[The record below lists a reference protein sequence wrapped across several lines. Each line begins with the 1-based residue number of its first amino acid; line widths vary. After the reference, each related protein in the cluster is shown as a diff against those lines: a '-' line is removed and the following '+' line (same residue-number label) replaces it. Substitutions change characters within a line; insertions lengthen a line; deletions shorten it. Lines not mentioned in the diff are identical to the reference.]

1 MNNSGIYRHLK
12 TTRRKNKSIVYFI
25 TILLLSTLISNCK
38 EQQNNPNK
46 NIQLSQFDELKD
58 QTLSLDISKMRQQCR
73 HLAINDNDSTQTD
86 HITRKLYKSEFTPV
100 WVNRYG
106 VDSCA
111 DTLLAYLKT
120 VNQIGFS
127 EKAFFTSK
135 IEKDLKRLRL
145 LDFGDQDINT
155 IAARL
160 EYHLTKA
167 FLRYCTGQRFGFTNP
182 YSSLNHLDPIAD
194 DSTVRI
200 KEYRHL
206 FDIPIERPDKA
217 FYSDALRNVVECK
230 TAEFLHSVQP
240 DNTTLEELRQMLNTV
255 ADSKKKR
262 RILCK
267 MERHRWRRTPL
278 ATSDLGRKV
287 VVNIPAFTLYA
298 YSPDSVMT
306 MKIGCG
312 STKTKTPLLTS
323 QISRMDINPQ
333 WNIPMS
339 IIKKDVA
346 KHAGNSHY
354 FDSHRYF
361 IVERETGKRID
372 PSSVTTEMLKSGK
385 YRVTQEGGKGNSL
398 GRIIF
403 RFNNNFSV
411 YLHDTSNRKFFSQAV
426 RSVSHGCIRVEKPFE
441 LAQFLLNDNVDEWTL
456 DKIRISM
463 DMTPQTDKGIR
474 YVSDTTRS
482 RKLINSKS
490 LQPNI
495 PLYII
500 YQTMSKTSRG
510 NWETY
515 PDIYGFD
522 AVTSRQL
529 APFLDDK

>member
-1 MNNSGIYRHLK
+1 MYDYLK
-12 TTRRKNKSIVYFI
+12 AIGSRIRSIAYFM
-25 TILLLSTLISNCK
+25 TMLLIALFLQNCK
-38 EQQNNPNK
+38 EQQENPNI

-58 QTLSLDISKMRQQCR
+58 QTLTFDFSKMRQQCR
-73 HLAINDNDSTQTD
+73 HFAINDHDSTQTD
-86 HITRKLYKSEFTPV
+86 YITRKMYKSDFTPV

-120 VNQIGFS
+120 VNRWGFS
-127 EKAFFTSK
+127 EEAFFTSK
-135 IEKDLKRLRL
+135 IEKDLKRLREL
-145 LDFGDQDINT
+145 NFGDQDINT

-167 FLRYCTGQRFGFTNP
+167 FLRYSTGQRFGFTNP
-182 YSSLNHLDPIAD
+182 YSSLNHLDPIDD
-194 DSTVRI
+194 DSTSRT
-200 KEYRHL
+200 KQYRHL
-206 FDIPIERPDKA
+206 FDIPIERPNKA
-217 FYSDALRNVVECK
+217 FYTDALRNVVECK
-230 TAEFLHSVQP
+230 TGEFIQSVQP
-240 DNTTLEELRQMLNTV
+240 HDATLEELQQMLSNT
-255 ADSKKKR
+255 ADSKR
-262 RILCK
+262 RQTILCN

-278 ATSDLGRKV
+278 EASDKRRKV
-287 VVNIPAFTLYA
+287 VVNIPAFLLYA

-339 IIKKDVA
+339 IIRKDVA
-346 KHAGNSHY
+346 RNAGNIHY

-361 IVERETGKRID
+361 IVERKTGKRID
-372 PSSVTTEMLKSGK
+372 PSLVTAQMLKSGE
-385 YRVTQEGGKGNSL
+385 YRVTQEGGEGNSL

-411 YLHDTSNRKFFSQAV
+411 YLHDTSNRRFFNQAV

-441 LAQFLLNDNVDEWTL
+441 LAQYLLNNNADEWTL

-463 DMTPQTDKGIR
+463 DMKPQTSKGIR

-482 RKLINSKS
+482 RKLINSRS
-490 LQPNI
+490 VQPNI

-500 YQTMSKTSRG
+500 YQTMYKTPG
-510 NWETY
+510 GKWETY

-522 AVTSRQL
+522 AVTRKRL
-529 APFLDDK
+529 AQFIDKK